1 MEGLRGKLFFCS
13 WSGGKDSCLALY
25 HALNSG
31 GIPGYLFTMLAPGGE
46 RSQSHGVPL
55 SLLERQAAALGVPL
69 VVREATFE
77 EYEEVFVD
85 QLRALRALGVEAGVF
100 GDIDLPEH
108 RAWQEKVCAA
118 AGIAPFLPLWQKPR
132 RELARQFVA
141 LGFTAV
147 IVAVRRGVV
156 PVEFLGRPFD
166 GATIA
171 ALEGLGIDTA
181 GEAGEFHTFVTGG
194 PVFRYP
200 VSYEVRGVVAGEFCS
215 FLDVC

>member
-1 MEGLRGKLFFCS
+1 MEALKGRLFFCS
-13 WSGGKDSCLALY
+13 WSGGKDSCFALY
-25 HALNSG
+25 HALAAG
-31 GIPGYLFTMLAPGGE
+31 GVPAYLLTVLAPGGE

-69 VVREATFE
+69 LTCEAGWE
-77 EYEEVFVD
+77 EYEEVFVA
-85 QLRALRALGVEAGVF
+85 QLRALRGLGVEAGVF

-108 RAWQEKVCAA
+108 RAWQEKVCAT
-118 AGIAPFLPLWQKPR
+118 AGLVPFLPLWQKPR
-132 RELARQFVA
+132 RELACQFVT

-156 PVEFLGRPFD
+156 PLDFLGRPFD

-171 ALEGLGIDTA
+171 ALEELGVDVA

-194 PVFRYP
+194 PIFRHP
-200 VSYEVRGVVAGEFCS
+200 VSYEVRGVIAGDVCS
-215 FLDVC
+215 FLDIS